1 MSLQLRP
8 INDIP
13 EKTYHV
19 ARAAFPKGNPYIV
32 LRNQLGSI
40 FINEDFT
47 DLYSKHGQSAWSPWR
62 LALITL
68 LQFRENLSDRQ
79 TADAVRSR
87 IDWKYLLGL
96 ELEDTGFD
104 FSVLSEF
111 RGRLISG
118 SNETLLLNRLLER
131 CQQLELIK
139 IRGKQRTDAT
149 YILGAVREL
158 TRLEQIG
165 ESLRAAL
172 NEIATLTPHWLQ
184 SWVPIEWYE
193 QYERRIEHERLPKSK
208 KEQQKYAVRVG
219 VDGYHL
225 LAAIEQDPAHNWL
238 ANLPKIIH
246 LTTIWKRHFT
256 QTSAGL
262 AYKSKT
268 EVSSLTPEAESP
280 YDPEVRYR
288 RRNQNTWV
296 GYQVHLTETCDDDY
310 PHLIT
315 SVATSSAC
323 EYETSQTPL
332 IHDRLADL
340 ELLPTEHFVDAA
352 YISAEILLEAQ
363 EKYSIRVI
371 GPPRQDGSW
380 QAKTNGAFDYTAFEI
395 DWHQEQVRCPNGKIS
410 SYWKEVDTDS
420 DTRSPGIKVRF
431 NKHDCGVCSVRT
443 QCTRGKGGR
452 QMRLPSQDLY
462 ETNAAMRTYMNSEE
476 GKDLY
481 KKRAGIEG
489 TISQAVRSFGFR
501 QTRYIGQAKTHLQH
515 VATAAALNL
524 DRLADWF
531 LGVKRAETRVSAFA
545 ALAPT

>member
-1 MSLQLRP
+1 M
-8 INDIP
+8 
-13 EKTYHV
+13 
-19 ARAAFPKGNPYIV
+19 

-40 FINEDFT
+40 FVNEDFT
-47 DLYSKHGQSAWSPWR
+47 DLYSKRGQPAWSPGR

-68 LQFRENLSDRQ
+68 LQFQENLSDRQ

-96 ELEDTGFD
+96 ELEDSGFD
-104 FSVLSEF
+104 FSMLSEF

-118 SNETLLLNRLLER
+118 SCEMLLLTSLLKR
-131 CQQLELIK
+131 CRELELIK
-139 IRGKQRTDAT
+139 IRGQQRTDAT

-158 TRLEQIG
+158 TRLEQVG

-172 NEIATLTPHWLQ
+172 NEIAGLAPHWLQ
-184 SWVPIEWYE
+184 AWVPVDWYE

-208 KEQQKYAVRVG
+208 KEQQNYAVKVG
-219 VDGYHL
+219 SDGYL
-225 LAAIEQDPAHNWL
+225 LLEMIEQCPEYNWL
-238 ANLPKIIH
+238 INLPKIIH
-246 LTTIWKRHFT
+246 LITVLKRHFT
-256 QTSAGL
+256 QTATGL
-262 AYKSKT
+262 EYKSKT

-296 GYQVHLTETCDDDY
+296 GYQAHLTETCDDDY

-315 SVATSSAC
+315 SVATSSAS
-323 EYETSQTPL
+323 EYETTQTPL

-340 ELLPTEHFVDAA
+340 NLLPDQHFVDAA

-371 GPPRQDGSW
+371 GPPRQDTSW
-380 QAKTNGAFDYTAFEI
+380 QAKTEGAFDYTAFEI
-395 DWHQEQVRCPNGKIS
+395 DWQKEQVRCPNGNVS
-410 SYWKEVDTDS
+410 NYWKAIDMNNQN
-420 DTRSPGIKVRF
+420 RSPGVKVRF
-431 NKHDCGVCSVRT
+431 NKHECSICPVRI
-443 QCTRGKGGR
+443 QCTRGTGGR
-452 QMRLPSQDLY
+452 QMRLPTQYLY
-462 ETNAAMRTYMNSEE
+462 ETNEAMRTYMDSEE
-476 GKDLY
+476 GKELY

-489 TISQAVRSFGFR
+489 TISQAVRNFGFR

>member
-8 INDIP
+8 IGEIP
-13 EKTYHV
+13 GQTYRV
-19 ARAAFPKGNPYIV
+19 ARTAFPKGNPYIV

-40 FINEDFT
+40 FTNEDFS
-47 DLYSKHGQSAWSPWR
+47 DLYSTLGQPALAPWR

-68 LQFRENLSDRQ
+68 LQFKENLSDRQ

-96 ELEDTGFD
+96 ELEETGFD

-118 SNETLLLNRLLER
+118 SCEMLLLTRLLER
-131 CQQLELIK
+131 CRELELIK
-139 IRGKQRTDAT
+139 RRGQQRTDAT

-158 TRLEQIG
+158 TRLEQVG

-172 NEIATLTPHWLQ
+172 NEIAGIAPHWLQ
-184 SWVPIEWYE
+184 AWVPVEWYE

-208 KEQQKYAVRVG
+208 NQQQNYAVRVG
-219 VDGYHL
+219 LDGYL
-225 LAAIEQDPAHNWL
+225 LLEKIEQDLEYDWL
-238 ANLPKIIH
+238 INLPKIIH
-246 LTTIWKRHFT
+246 LTTILKRHFT
-256 QTSAGL
+256 QTATGL
-262 AYKSKT
+262 EYKSKT
-268 EVSSLTPEAESP
+268 EVTSITPEAESP

-296 GYQVHLTETCDDDY
+296 GYQAHLTETCDDDY

-315 SVATSSAC
+315 SIATSSAS
-323 EYETSQTPL
+323 EYETTQTPL

-340 ELLPTEHFVDAA
+340 DLLPAEHFVDAA

-371 GPPRQDGSW
+371 GPPRQDVSW
-380 QAKTNGAFDYTAFEI
+380 QAKTEGAFDYTTFEV
-395 DWHQEQVRCPNGKIS
+395 DWEQKQVRCPNGKIS
-410 SYWKEVDTDS
+410 GSWLEIDTDS
-420 DTRSPGIKVRF
+420 ETRSPGIKVKF
-431 NKHDCGVCSVRT
+431 NKRDCGACSVRA

-452 QMRLPSQDLY
+452 QMRLPTQDLY
-462 ETNAAMRTYMNSEE
+462 ETNEAMRTYMSSEE
-476 GKDLY
+476 GKELY

-501 QTRYIGQAKTHLQH
+501 QTRYIGQVKTHLQH

>member
-1 MSLQLRP
+1 M
-8 INDIP
+8 
-13 EKTYHV
+13 
-19 ARAAFPKGNPYIV
+19 
-32 LRNQLGSI
+32 
-40 FINEDFT
+40 
-47 DLYSKHGQSAWSPWR
+47 
-62 LALITL
+62 ITL
-68 LQFRENLSDRQ
+68 LQFKENLSDRQ

-96 ELEDTGFD
+96 ELEDTGFN

-111 RGRLISG
+111 RDRLISG
-118 SNETLLLNRLLER
+118 SCEVLLLTRLLER
-131 CQQLELIK
+131 CRELELIK

-158 TRLEQIG
+158 TRLEQVG

-172 NEIATLTPHWLQ
+172 NEIAGLAPYWLQ
-184 SWVPIEWYE
+184 AWVPADWYE

-208 KEQQKYAVRVG
+208 NQQQNYAVRVG
-219 VDGYHL
+219 LDGYL
-225 LAAIEQDPAHNWL
+225 LLEMIEQDPEYGWL
-238 ANLPKIIH
+238 INLPKIIH
-246 LTTIWKRHFT
+246 LTTILKRHFT
-256 QTSAGL
+256 QTATGL
-262 AYKSKT
+262 IYKSKT
-268 EVSSLTPEAESP
+268 EVASLTPEAESP

-296 GYQVHLTETCDDDY
+296 GYQAHLTETCDDDY

-315 SVATSSAC
+315 SVATSSAS
-323 EYETSQTPL
+323 EYETTQTPL

-340 ELLPTEHFVDAA
+340 KLLPAEHFVDAA

-371 GPPRQDGSW
+371 GPPRQDASW
-380 QAKTNGAFDYTAFEI
+380 QAKTEGAFDYTTFEI
-395 DWHQEQVRCPNGKIS
+395 DWQKKQVRCPNGKIS
-410 SYWKEVDTDS
+410 GSWLEIDTDS
-420 DTRSPGIKVRF
+420 ETRSPGIKVKF
-431 NKHDCGVCSVRT
+431 NKRDCGVCSVRAR
-443 QCTRGKGGR
+443 CTRDKRGR
-452 QMRLPSQDLY
+452 QMRLPTQDLY
-462 ETNAAMRTYMNSEE
+462 ETNDAMRTYMSSEE
-476 GKDLY
+476 GKELY

-531 LGVKRAETRVSAFA
+531 LGVKRAETRVSPFA
-545 ALAPT
+545 TLAPT

>member
-1 MSLQLRP
+1 L
-8 INDIP
+8 
-13 EKTYHV
+13 KAT
-19 ARAAFPKGNPYIV
+19 AFSG
-32 LRNQLGSI
+32 GS
-40 FINEDFT
+40 FT
-47 DLYSKHGQSAWSPWR
+47 
-62 LALITL
+62 
-68 LQFRENLSDRQ
+68 
-79 TADAVRSR
+79 
-87 IDWKYLLGL
+87 
-96 ELEDTGFD
+96 
-104 FSVLSEF
+104 VLSEF
-111 RGRLISG
+111 RGRLILG
-118 SNETLLLNRLLER
+118 SSEMLLLNRLLER
-131 CQQLELIK
+131 CQELELIK

-165 ESLRAAL
+165 ESLRATL
-172 NEIATLTPHWLQ
+172 NEIATLAPHWLQ
-184 SWVPIEWYE
+184 SWVPVEWYE

-208 KEQQKYAVRVG
+208 KEQQKYAVRVAA
-219 VDGYHL
+219 DGYRL
-225 LAAIEQDPAHNWL
+225 LEAIEQDPAHNWL

-246 LTTIWKRHFT
+246 LTTILKRHFT

-262 AYKSKT
+262 TYKSKT

-280 YDPEVRYR
+280 YDPEARYR

-296 GYQVHLTETCDDDY
+296 GYQAHLTETCDDDY

-315 SVATSSAC
+315 SVATSSAS
-323 EYETSQTPL
+323 EYETTQTPL

-340 ELLPTEHFVDAA
+340 ELLPAEHFVDAA
-352 YISAEILLEAQ
+352 YISAEILLAAQ

-380 QAKTNGAFDYTAFEI
+380 QAKTDSAFDYTAFEI
-395 DWHQEQVRCPNGKIS
+395 DWHKEQVLCPNGKIS

-431 NKHDCGVCSVRT
+431 NKHDCGVCSVRAR
-443 QCTRGKGGR
+443 CTRGKGGR

-476 GKDLY
+476 GKELY

>member
-8 INDIP
+8 IGEIP
-13 EKTYHV
+13 GQTYRV
-19 ARAAFPKGNPYIV
+19 ARTAFPKGNPYIV

-40 FINEDFT
+40 FTNEDFS
-47 DLYSKHGQSAWSPWR
+47 DLYSTLGQPALAPWR

-68 LQFRENLSDRQ
+68 LQFKENLSDRQ

-118 SNETLLLNRLLER
+118 SCEMLLLTRLLER
-131 CQQLELIK
+131 CRELELIK
-139 IRGKQRTDAT
+139 IRGQQRTDAT

-158 TRLEQIG
+158 TRLEQVG

-172 NEIATLTPHWLQ
+172 NEIAGIAPHWLQ
-184 SWVPIEWYE
+184 AWVPVEWYE
-193 QYERRIEHERLPKSK
+193 RYERRIEHERLPKSK
-208 KEQQKYAVRVG
+208 NQQQNYAVRVG
-219 VDGYHL
+219 LDGYL
-225 LAAIEQDPAHNWL
+225 LLEKIEQDLEYDWL
-238 ANLPKIIH
+238 INLPKIIH
-246 LTTIWKRHFT
+246 LTTILKRHFT
-256 QTSAGL
+256 QTATGL
-262 AYKSKT
+262 EYKSKT
-268 EVSSLTPEAESP
+268 EVTSITPEAESP

-296 GYQVHLTETCDDDY
+296 GYQAHLTETCDDDY

-315 SVATSSAC
+315 SIATSSAS
-323 EYETSQTPL
+323 EYETTQTPL

-340 ELLPTEHFVDAA
+340 DLLPAEHFVDAA
-352 YISAEILLEAQ
+352 YISAKILLEAQ

-371 GPPRQDGSW
+371 GPPRQDVSW
-380 QAKTNGAFDYTAFEI
+380 QAKTEGAFDYTTFEV
-395 DWHQEQVRCPNGKIS
+395 DWEQKQVRCPNGKIS
-410 SYWKEVDTDS
+410 GSWLEIDTDS
-420 DTRSPGIKVRF
+420 ETRSPGIKVKF
-431 NKHDCGVCSVRT
+431 NKRDCGACSVRA

-452 QMRLPSQDLY
+452 QMRLPTQDLY
-462 ETNAAMRTYMNSEE
+462 ETNEAMRTYMSSEE
-476 GKDLY
+476 GKELY

-501 QTRYIGQAKTHLQH
+501 QTRYIGQMKTHLQH